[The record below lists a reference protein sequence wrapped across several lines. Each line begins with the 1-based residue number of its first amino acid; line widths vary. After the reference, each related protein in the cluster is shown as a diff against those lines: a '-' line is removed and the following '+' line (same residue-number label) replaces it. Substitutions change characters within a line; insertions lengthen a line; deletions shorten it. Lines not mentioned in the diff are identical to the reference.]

1 MYHYLDNER
10 LQMAF
15 YSPNTCGIFLVML
28 ALICCG
34 VLLWT
39 DRKIQRTSLRIF
51 CEVPLFAVIISL
63 FIGIGMTYSRGAW
76 LACLGGLLL
85 FLWLTR
91 SLKSVSLLLLFLLLL
106 IPLPDSGKRA
116 ASSFQ
121 LKEKSILHRLYLW
134 RGGCAMIA
142 DNWVHGVGAAP
153 APGIRYAEK
162 YRPDWIRADTFT
174 LVSDPLTVGASYGIF
189 ALYGWL
195 LLLGWPLHGGFLAF
209 FRRHNPLIAGILC
222 AVCAYGIAG
231 LFSTLFN
238 ELLPFL
244 LILQGLLCLAAFRGF
259 RTDSPNR
266 KRLLLTA
273 VPAGAAVLCLLLL
286 TAGAGF
292 SILLFQ
298 Q

>member
-1 MYHYLDNER
+1 MYRYLDNDR

-15 YSPNTCGIFLVML
+15 CSPNTCGIFLVML
-28 ALICCG
+28 ALLCCG
-34 VLLWT
+34 LLLWF
-39 DRKIQRTSLRIF
+39 DRKIQRKPLRIF
-51 CEVPLFAVIISL
+51 CGIPLFAVIFCL

-85 FLWLTR
+85 FLRLTR
-91 SLKSVSLLLLFLLLL
+91 SLKSASLLLLFLLLL

-116 ASSFQ
+116 VSSFQ

-162 YRPDWIRADTFT
+162 YRPDWIKAETFT

-195 LLLGWPLHGGFLAF
+195 LLLGWPLHCGFLAF
-209 FRRHNPLIAGILC
+209 ARRHNPLLAGILS

-238 ELLPFL
+238 ELLPFQ
-244 LILQGLLCLAAFRGF
+244 LILQGMLCLAFLRGI
-259 RTDSPNR
+259 RTESPKR
-266 KRLLLTA
+266 KYFLLTA

-286 TAGAGF
+286 TAGTGF